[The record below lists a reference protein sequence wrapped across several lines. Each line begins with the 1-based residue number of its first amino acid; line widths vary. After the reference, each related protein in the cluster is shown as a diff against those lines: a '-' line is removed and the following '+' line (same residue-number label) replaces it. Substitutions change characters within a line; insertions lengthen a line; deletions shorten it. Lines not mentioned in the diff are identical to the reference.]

1 MKTVVLIE
9 WLDAESSADERW
21 LPNDEAFI
29 YAKEPLRPCFTV
41 GFLLDAA
48 DHHVTVATSNGGD
61 QIGTIWKIPRGM
73 IREVKTI
80 YELGEKGKES

>member
-1 MKTVVLIE
+1 MTKVVLIE

-21 LPNDEAFI
+21 LPVDEAEE
-29 YAKEPLRPCFTV
+29 YAKAPLVPCFTV
-41 GFLLDAA
+41 GFLLEAA
-48 DHHVTVATSNGGD
+48 EQHVTVATSNGQD

-80 YELGEKGKES
+80 YELGKQGKTA